1 MSEGRLVETGSHTE
15 LLARDGDY
23 ARLCRSQVL
32 GELKEAT
39 PARPYP
45 SDAAV

>member
-1 MSEGRLVETGSHTE
+1 MRDGRLVETGTHAE

-32 GELKEAT
+32 LDVDPGE
-39 PARPYP
+39 PARGQPIE
-45 SDAAV
+45 AA